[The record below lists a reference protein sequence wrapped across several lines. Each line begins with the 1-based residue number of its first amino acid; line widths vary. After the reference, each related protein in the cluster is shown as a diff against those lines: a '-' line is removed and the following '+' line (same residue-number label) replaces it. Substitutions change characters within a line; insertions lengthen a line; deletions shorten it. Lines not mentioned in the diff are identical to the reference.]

1 MNWQST
7 STITNRNGELF
18 IEEVRAN
25 QLANTYGSPL
35 YVTSESLIR
44 KQYQKI
50 SRALT
55 NHYRKS
61 RVYYSAK
68 ANSNISILKILE
80 TEGSYLDVVSVG
92 EVFLAKKSGF
102 TADKILFTGTNVTND
117 ELESLIQENIVI
129 NIGSLSLLDRVLEIT
144 TPKSISFRVNP
155 EIGAGHHSHVV
166 TAGKKTKF
174 GLWEEEILEAYQRAL
189 DAGVERFGMQM
200 HIGAGNLTI
209 EPFLLAFENMLT
221 LAKKVHEQ
229 TGIEFEFIDMGGG
242 IGIPYR
248 PDEKEVDL
256 DSFFGELLSI
266 FKKRIVEYELGQP
279 FFYVEPGR
287 FLVCESTILLTK
299 VNTIKHTPYKNYIGV
314 DAGFN
319 TLLRPILYGSY
330 HHILVANNLNA
341 PRKAIYDVAGPICES
356 GDLFAKGR
364 LLPEIQEGDLLAI
377 MDVGAY
383 GFSMSSNYNSRP
395 RCPEILV
402 KNENHTIIR
411 EGETFEDLLN
421 HQNFAEWLE

>member
-1 MNWQST
+1 MNWQLT

-18 IEEVRAN
+18 IEDVRAN
-25 QLANTYGSPL
+25 QLAKKYGTPL
-35 YVTSESLIR
+35 YVTSESKIR
-44 KQYQKI
+44 EQYQKI
-50 SRALT
+50 TRVLT
-55 NHYRKS
+55 KHYEKS

-68 ANSNISILKILE
+68 ANSNITILKILE

-102 TADKILFTGTNVTND
+102 SADRILFTGTNVTND

-129 NIGSLSLLDRVLEIT
+129 NIGSLSLLERVLQKT
-144 TPKSISFRVNP
+144 TPKCISFRVNP
-155 EIGAGHHSHVV
+155 EVGAGHHSHVV

-174 GLWEEEILEAYQRAL
+174 GLWEEEILEAYQIAF
-189 DAGVERFGMQM
+189 DAGVKRFGMQM
-200 HIGAGNLTI
+200 HIGAGNLTV
-209 EPFLLAFENMLT
+209 EPFLLAFENMLS

-229 TGIEFEFIDMGGG
+229 TGIEFDFIDMGGG

-248 PDEKEVDL
+248 PDEQEVDL
-256 DSFFGELLSI
+256 DSFFGELLTI
-266 FKKRIVEYELGQP
+266 FKKRIIEYELGQP

-287 FLVCESTILLTK
+287 FLVCESTILLTT
-299 VNTIKHTPYKNYIGV
+299 VNTIKQTPHKNYVGI

-319 TLLRPILYGSY
+319 TLLRPILYDAY

-341 PRKAIYDVAGPICES
+341 PRKTIYDVAGPICES
-356 GDLFAKGR
+356 GDLFAKNR
-364 LLPEIQEGDLLAI
+364 LLPEVREGDLLAV

-402 KNENHTIIR
+402 KNGKYAVIR
-411 EGETFEDLLN
+411 EQETFEDLLN
-421 HQNFAEWLE
+421 HQKITEWIE